1 MRQLLHPPVRSL
13 ASRVIGASAAARDTV
28 HDGQPIRLAI
38 WAPIAF
44 AVGAIAYF
52 ANAREPAASAGLIA
66 LAFAAGLIVVS
77 LYRLRGRPLA
87 WSAALLV
94 ALAALGFARAQWH
107 TVAQRANVVR
117 ESARA
122 VTITGW
128 IEAVETR
135 NGRERIMAR
144 LVSLDGMADPP
155 RRVRF
160 YGERG
165 ALGPGDA
172 FRARV
177 VLTPPRRPAVP
188 GGYDPAFAAWF
199 SGLGGTGYA
208 IAPLE
213 TAIVHG
219 DTVPRRLARWRWSMA
234 EHIRSR
240 APPGAAG
247 IAAALLTGDR
257 SGIPDEQA
265 EALRSAG
272 LGHILAIS
280 GLHMSLFA
288 GGLFFAVRAGLAAIP
303 AVASRRDPRIPAA
316 VFALMGAG
324 LYLVLSGMSVS
335 TQRAFVMVAVI
346 LLGVIFKRRAI
357 SLQSIALAA
366 AIILVLQ
373 PQSVLSPGF
382 QMSFAAA
389 AALVAAFDIWR
400 QKRRDS
406 DGPRSWVCGIA
417 RFWGSLSVSSLVAGS
432 ATAAFAAFHFNR
444 IAVYGFLANLAAMP
458 VFSLVVMPAGALA
471 LALAPLGLDRPVLA
485 VMGWGLA
492 WVVGVA
498 ETVSNWP
505 GAIAPAASAPGH
517 VVAVYALGFVLLV
530 AASGWPRR
538 LGVALIALAY
548 MLWWQSDSP
557 NLFLSEDG
565 VILAHTDA
573 GWTSSDRRRAR
584 FASRVFLEQSGTRE
598 RAGPGGWTCDRRG
611 CVGMA
616 RGLAIVIARTGESLG
631 EDCDRAG
638 LVVLHDTASPVQR
651 AHCRAWLIDAADLA
665 RTGAMSFWVSQGQ
678 ISQSTSVEHERG
690 DRIWARSHAGDR

>member
-1 MRQLLHPPVRSL
+1 
-13 ASRVIGASAAARDTV
+13 
-28 HDGQPIRLAI
+28 
-38 WAPIAF
+38 
-44 AVGAIAYF
+44 
-52 ANAREPAASAGLIA
+52 
-66 LAFAAGLIVVS
+66 
-77 LYRLRGRPLA
+77 
-87 WSAALLV
+87 
-94 ALAALGFARAQWH
+94 
-107 TVAQRANVVR
+107 
-117 ESARA
+117 
-122 VTITGW
+122 
-128 IEAVETR
+128 
-135 NGRERIMAR
+135 
-144 LVSLDGMADPP
+144 
-155 RRVRF
+155 
-160 YGERG
+160 
-165 ALGPGDA
+165 
-172 FRARV
+172 
-177 VLTPPRRPAVP
+177 
-188 GGYDPAFAAWF
+188 
-199 SGLGGTGYA
+199 
-208 IAPLE
+208 
-213 TAIVHG
+213 
-219 DTVPRRLARWRWSMA
+219 
-234 EHIRSR
+234 
-240 APPGAAG
+240 
-247 IAAALLTGDR
+247 
-257 SGIPDEQA
+257 
-265 EALRSAG
+265 
-272 LGHILAIS
+272 
-280 GLHMSLFA
+280 
-288 GGLFFAVRAGLAAIP
+288 
-303 AVASRRDPRIPAA
+303 
-316 VFALMGAG
+316 
-324 LYLVLSGMSVS
+324 
-335 TQRAFVMVAVI
+335 
-346 LLGVIFKRRAI
+346 
-357 SLQSIALAA
+357 
-366 AIILVLQ
+366 
-373 PQSVLSPGF
+373 
-382 QMSFAAA
+382 
-389 AALVAAFDIWR
+389 VAAFDIWR